1 MYKVQALTRS
11 SCCLWL
17 RQQNPVLH
25 EDLEWT
31 CWTQGVSAQDVVL
44 QPLSPT
50 TSSSAQTRTS
60 SSGPLSGGRRANLCK
75 NSHPSILKL
84 PQTKRAHTCY
94 WLLSLRAIT
103 HQPCRL
109 TASRGRDQ
117 SPRALRAFIFL
128 TCCSP
133 HPLLSDLFLAGI
145 QPMLLFPLPAT
156 AQFLL
161 QQTLKGLRGRI
172 SMQSPFI
179 FKKKKINTLQ
189 NSKVC
194 FLGREAPALN
204 ALLRL

>member
-1 MYKVQALTRS
+1 M
-11 SCCLWL
+11 WL
-17 RQQNPVLH
+17 GQQNPVLH

-31 CWTQGVSAQDVVL
+31 CWTQSVSAQDVAL

-50 TSSSAQTRTS
+50 TSSSAQTHTS
-60 SSGPLSGGRRANLCK
+60 SLEPLFGGRRANLSE
-75 NSHPSILKL
+75 NSHPSVLKL
-84 PQTKRAHTCY
+84 PQTKGAHTCY
-94 WLLSLRAIT
+94 RLLSLRAIT

-133 HPLLSDLFLAGI
+133 HPLLSDLFLAGV

-161 QQTLKGLRGRI
+161 QDFERLERKDLNAI
-172 SMQSPFI
+172 PI
-179 FKKKKINTLQ
+179 YLKKKK
-189 NSKVC
+189 
-194 FLGREAPALN
+194 R
-204 ALLRL
+204 R